1 MMSASLQR
9 GFIMKKTILSGFIIL
24 VAVIISAP
32 ALAEKSKDPRDFHWK
47 RGYLNLGAYIATMNS
62 SFRLSESNLGLG
74 LTLDVEEFLDLDTSD
89 TSFRIDAGY
98 RFGKT
103 RRHKVE
109 FSWFKFH
116 REGIRNFSDPVV
128 LPPEL
133 GGGTIGPG
141 DVNSLFNFDIYKL
154 KYEYSFV
161 FDKRADLNLGLGL
174 YIMPIEVGLSAV
186 INGVFRGD
194 VKEDITAPLPVLG
207 LGFDFAITPK
217 WIITQQMD
225 LFYLEFGDFRGGIQ
239 SYSLALEWLT
249 WKHVGFGLGLDAM
262 RVMVEANGSDYPG
275 VNFKGNIEFSYFGAQ
290 LYLKA
295 YF

>member
-1 MMSASLQR
+1 
-9 GFIMKKTILSGFIIL
+9 MKRAVRTMIIVL
-24 VAVIISAP
+24 LAVIISSP
-32 ALAEKSKDPRDFHWK
+32 ALAAEGKDPKDYPWE
-47 RGYLNLGAYIATMNS
+47 RGYVNLGYYIARLDS
-62 SFRLSESNLGLG
+62 SVRFGGKGLGLG
-74 LTLDVEEFLDLDTSD
+74 LELDVEEFLDLDTSD

-116 REGIRNFSDPVV
+116 REGTRNFSDPVV

-161 FDKRADLNLGLGL
+161 FDERVDLNLGLGL
-174 YIMPIEVGLSAV
+174 YVMPIEFGLSAV
-186 INGVFRGD
+186 INGDPQGEVR
-194 VKEDITAPLPVLG
+194 EDITAPLPVVG
-207 LGFDFAITPK
+207 VGFDFAITPN
-217 WIITQQMD
+217 WIITQQVE
-225 LFYLEFGDFRGGIQ
+225 LFYLEYDNFKGAISSINF
-239 SYSLALEWLT
+239 ALEWLT
-249 WKHVGFGLGLDAM
+249 WKHVGFGFGLDAM
-262 RVMVEANGSDYPG
+262 RVRVEAKGSDYPG
-275 VNFKGNIEFSYFGAQ
+275 VDFKGDIEFSYFGAQ

-295 YF
+295 NF

>member
-1 MMSASLQR
+1 
-9 GFIMKKTILSGFIIL
+9 MKKIIQC
-24 VAVIISAP
+24 VCIVMAAVILSAP
-32 ALAEKSKDPRDFHWK
+32 AMADTSEDPKDYPWK
-47 RGYLNLGAYIATMNS
+47 RGYLNLGVYLATMDS
-62 SFRLSESNLGLG
+62 AFKLSETNLGIG
-74 LTLDVEEFLDLDTSD
+74 LTLDVEEFLQLDTSD

-116 REGIRNFSDPVV
+116 REGSRNLTDEVD
-128 LPPEL
+128 LPPDL

-141 DVNSLFNFDIYKL
+141 EITSLFNFDIYKL

-161 FDKRADLNLGLGL
+161 FDNRADLNLGLGL
-174 YIMPIEVGLSAV
+174 YVMPIEFGLSAV

-194 VKEDITAPLPVLG
+194 VKEDITAPLPVVG

-217 WIITQQMD
+217 WIIRQQVD
-225 LFYLEFGDFRGGIQ
+225 LFYLEYGDFAGGIQ
-239 SYSLALEWLT
+239 SINFALEWLT
-249 WKHVGFGLGLDAM
+249 WKHVGFGLGVDAM
-262 RVMVEANGSDYPG
+262 RVFVEANGSDYPG
-275 VNFKGNIEFSYFGAQ
+275 VDFRGDVEFSYLGAQ